1 MNVRIGFFA
10 LMIGVGALASGCKK
24 DEGAKQE
31 PAQPT
36 AKKEDK
42 ARKATD
48 DKAPKVTD
56 DKAPKAAS
64 ADFVATIMK
73 PYEDCRALLAA
84 DKREG
89 IAECAKAMSDAA
101 KAAASSASEG
111 AKEPLASIASAA
123 DALAAAADADDL
135 EKIRALYGE
144 VSKPVVAM
152 LTAIPEAAKDY
163 HVFECPMAKGYK
175 RWAQADKKIAN
186 PYMGTKMLECGSEV
200 HDHHKGMMDEG
211 HSGMKEGHMDGAKHG
226 HEGH

>member
-10 LMIGVGALASGCKK
+10 LMISAGALASGCKK

-31 PAQPT
+31 PAQPA

-42 ARKATD
+42 TPPA
-48 DKAPKVTD
+48 TD

-84 DKREG
+84 DKGEG

-101 KAAASSASEG
+101 KAASVSAPDG
-111 AKEPLASIASAA
+111 AKESLASIATAA
-123 DALAAAADADDL
+123 DALAAAGADDIG
-135 EKIRALYGE
+135 KVRALYGE

-152 LTAIPEAAKDY
+152 LTAMPEAAKDY

-175 RWAQADKKIAN
+175 RWAQADKKMAN

-200 HDHHKGMMDEG
+200 HDHHKAMMDEG